1 MGRVLFERHGRL
13 IVTKKARGRNIS
25 TKENSKVFNT
35 RLNFNIV
42 SDLSSFS
49 NKSRIKI
56 YNLSKESQNFLE
68 QDNLLVILQVGYGE
82 EELKTIF
89 IGDIDKEN
97 GIHTTRQG
105 PDVVTDIE
113 CGDAE
118 NQIRNAVV
126 SISLA
131 GKVTMRMAVGEVLKS
146 LNLSIGFARRLPNF
160 VFENGYSNSGRIQ
173 KVMDDLAKYGRF
185 SWSVQNGQIVI
196 LRPRETLTQTA
207 YVVNKDTGLIG
218 SVLKTKE
225 KVEFNVLMTP
235 QIRAGVAVR
244 LESKRYGTIDLKVTK
259 VDFVGDTHDGDWLQS
274 VEGEP
279 RKR

>member
-173 KVMDDLAKYGRF
+173 KVMDDLARYGKF

-207 YVVNKDTGLIG
+207 YVVSKDTGLIG